1 MAADVEMRVTHQ
13 ENDGKPANG
22 FACNFESLKTP
33 EEIKA
38 EKRFVRKIDFMILPL
53 LAISLFLASLV
64 RTALLSVFCRTTGKG
79 EGSDR

>member
-1 MAADVEMRVTHQ
+1 MDANFEMRVTHQ

-64 RTALLSVFCRTTGKG
+64 STALLPVFCRSKGKR
-79 EGSDR
+79 EESDH